1 MWSCDI
7 ISHNNSLRKELICF
21 LFSVQADLAALFT
34 PRQPPMPATE
44 AQQLMEEWNED
55 LEAMESF
62 VLEGKKFV
70 RLPEEELGNY
80 NSCFCIFTLS
90 LYLSVFILN
99 KFYFLVFRSLLQ
111 QRLLCFPL
119 SILGAF
125 GITRWRRKW
134 RQWTWREAS
143 PTWRWLSVCCV
154 FLARKRCWK
163 HGMAYF
169 YFQVMGHLKSFVF
182 TLPRASYWEPNTV
195 TVYLCNVFPYS
206 LQKKFKS
213 LFGDKLEVVRT
224 HQQQENLK
232 FMAHFKRRFII
243 HTGRRKEKKPADQAA
258 PVEFYQLR
266 SNGSAL
272 YTRLVQVKPEATT
285 LNSAF
290 WWALWTIWPFDSI

>member
-1 MWSCDI
+1 M
-7 ISHNNSLRKELICF
+7 
-21 LFSVQADLAALFT
+21 
-34 PRQPPMPATE
+34 
-44 AQQLMEEWNED
+44 
-55 LEAMESF
+55 
-62 VLEGKKFV
+62 
-70 RLPEEELGNY
+70 
-80 NSCFCIFTLS
+80 
-90 LYLSVFILN
+90 
-99 KFYFLVFRSLLQ
+99 
-111 QRLLCFPL
+111 
-119 SILGAF
+119 
-125 GITRWRRKW
+125 
-134 RQWTWREAS
+134 
-143 PTWRWLSVCCV
+143 
-154 FLARKRCWK
+154 
-163 HGMAYF
+163 
-169 YFQVMGHLKSFVF
+169 
-182 TLPRASYWEPNTV
+182 

-290 WWALWTIWPFDSI
+290 W